1 MKKMALILGL
11 IMFMQTAGA
20 EIVIDKLE
28 DPPYLNPDG
37 TIYTPQESQYTQ
49 TQETGNTAASNVK
62 NNINSM
68 QLSKMERRVFGR
80 NFLGDSGQNRLARLE
95 QRVFGASQSG
105 NTDNRLK
112 RLNTATRSFRT
123 SYPTQYN
130 YSYNNPNDLRRFSPR
145 YYNNQYN
152 NPYNMYAPYR
162 PYRRTG
168 IREFFKVVTG
178 GGGLTGYSPSLNS
191 LDSYTQN
198 MYNNNNP
205 YYTSV
210 PGTGQNHMD
219 LFSNGTSGSEMYYDD
234 GQYRKDLN
242 STGGSCGVKVIY

>member
-1 MKKMALILGL
+1 MRIPALILGML
-11 IMFMQTAGA
+11 IFIQTAGA

-37 TIYTPQESQYTQ
+37 TIYTPPAQEHTPQYNPNDTQ
-49 TQETGNTAASNVK
+49 ASNIK
-62 NNINSM
+62 NNISSV

-80 NFLGDSGQNRLARLE
+80 NFIGDSGQNRLARLE
-95 QRVFGASQSG
+95 QRIFGAAQNG
-105 NTDNRLK
+105 DTDNRLK
-112 RLNTATRSFRT
+112 KLNTATRSFRT

-130 YSYNNPNDLRRFSPR
+130 YNYNDPRNLRRFPQR
-145 YYNNQYN
+145 YYNQYN
-152 NPYNMYAPYR
+152 DPYNMYAPYR

-168 IREFFKVVTG
+168 IREFFKVVT

-205 YYTSV
+205 YYTST
-210 PGTGQNHMD
+210 PGTGSNHMD
-219 LFSNGTSGSEMYYDD
+219 LFSNGTSGSETYYDD
-234 GQYRKDLN
+234 GRYRRNLN